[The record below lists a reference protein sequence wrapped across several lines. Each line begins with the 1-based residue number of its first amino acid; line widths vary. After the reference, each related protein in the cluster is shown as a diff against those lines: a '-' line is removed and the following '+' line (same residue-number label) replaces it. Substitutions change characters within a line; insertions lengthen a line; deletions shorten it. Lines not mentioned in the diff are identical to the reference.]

1 MKLTETD
8 IPILRNF
15 SMLIRMRRPGKV
27 ETKIAFVK
35 RGRKWIRLGSGIIHK
50 TVKIDKNN
58 VNQICKSVKHY
69 YSPTDATSLKEKV
82 KTNKFACAI
91 YFKSVE
97 WAEDGEDG
105 RVHPDFC
112 PINMDTRYGI
122 ANGSVTHTTH
132 SHSKLKGK
140 CPDPNLRSTADHFL
154 DYLKPADY
162 ARLNKLFYRLPGATI
177 RIATT
182 CSGGDVVVT
191 AWHKTIEA
199 MNARFDN
206 LVT

>member
-8 IPILRNF
+8 IAILSNC
-15 SMLIRMRRPGKV
+15 SMIIRLRWPGK
-27 ETKIAFVK
+27 ETKIAFCA
-35 RGRKWIRLGSGIIHK
+35 RGRKWTRLGGGIIHK
-50 TVKIDKNN
+50 TEKINKNN
-58 VNQICKSVKHY
+58 INTICKSIQPH
-69 YSPTDATSLKEKV
+69 SSTDVASLKEKV
-82 KTNKFACAI
+82 RTNKFACAI

-97 WAEDGEDG
+97 WAEDGH
-105 RVHPDFC
+105 VHPDFC
-112 PINMDTRYGI
+112 PINMCPKYGM
-122 ANGSVTHTTH
+122 ANGSVTHNTH
-132 SHSKLKGK
+132 PHSKLKGE
-140 CPDPNLRSTADHFL
+140 CPDPSLRSTADHFL

-162 ARLNKLFYRLPGATI
+162 AKLNKLFHRLTGATI

-191 AWHKTIEA
+191 AWRKTIEA